1 MSIKTGIVDLNKLK
15 VIIDKLLN
23 DKVTMVRVQTT
34 VDLDAVRLICD
45 DYKIINIDTLSWEE
59 YENRKNR

>member
-45 DYKIINIDTLSWEE
+45 DYKIINIDTLSWKE